1 MVGGSVVREERG
13 ERGEGKGGDRGVEG
27 HFIGEAFGVVCI
39 VMLIR
44 YKAMWWSE

>member
-13 ERGEGKGGDRGVEG
+13 ERGEGKGGDRRVEG
-27 HFIGEAFGVVCI
+27 HFIGEAVGMVCI

-44 YKAMWWSE
+44 YEAMRWSE